1 MGRNVFALGGHWAR
15 EACRTLFAAAFLIAA
30 LPVQA
35 HAAKLCG
42 WFVETVDAE
51 QTHTVQLW
59 LQSDEHVWFLY
70 RVAGK
75 HFYSGD
81 SGAEDDSPGGTTFST
96 DPGPAKSA
104 WSQGQ
109 TLGPGDHIDF
119 VIEIRAWPK
128 DLTDDTVRSP
138 LLGQFVYRR
147 TVTESAEKP
156 SVTSPHECFEA
167 TFPDS

>member
-1 MGRNVFALGGHWAR
+1 MFALGGRWGCAWGR
-15 EACRTLFAAAFLIAA
+15 PLLAAALVAA
-30 LPVQA
+30 LLPAQA

-51 QTHTVQLW
+51 QTHNVQLW
-59 LQSDEHVWFLY
+59 LQSNEHVWFLY
-70 RVAGK
+70 RIAGK
-75 HFYSGD
+75 GFYSGN
-81 SGAEDDSPGGTTFST
+81 SGVEDTSPGGTTFSV
-96 DPGPAKSA
+96 DPGPPKSG
-104 WSQGQ
+104 WSAGQ

-119 VIEIRAWPK
+119 VVEIRAWPR

-147 TVTESAEKP
+147 TVSETAEKP
-156 SVTSPHECFEA
+156 SATSPHECFEA